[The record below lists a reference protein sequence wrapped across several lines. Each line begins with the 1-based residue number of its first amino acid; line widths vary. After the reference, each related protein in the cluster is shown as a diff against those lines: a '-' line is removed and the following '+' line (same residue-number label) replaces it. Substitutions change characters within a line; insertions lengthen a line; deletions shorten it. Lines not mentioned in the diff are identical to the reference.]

1 MKSLPLLKFFSNGK
15 FKIKTHRKHFKSFSK
30 MIINK
35 LSIINFK
42 NHDGKSFEFSP
53 QINCFVGNNGVGKTN
68 ILDAL
73 HYLSVGKSFLGNS
86 DLNNIKIQ
94 NSRFEIQEDLE
105 IADFFSIEAE
115 IQNGEKED
123 IIKILQPKDS
133 KKVIKKNDKSYDRIA
148 DHIGY
153 LPSVMISPYDS
164 NLISDSGESR
174 RKFLDAMISQTDSGY
189 LFNLIQYQKTVQ
201 QRNALLK
208 YFAKNRTF
216 DKDSLE
222 IYNDPISNFGTE
234 IFEKRKDFVEKLNP
248 IVQKFYEIISGGKEK
263 VEVLYESHLFEHD
276 FPTLLSE
283 NIDKD
288 RALTYTS
295 KGVHKDDLLFR
306 MNGNLIKKIGSQG
319 QQKSFLIAL
328 KLAQINRI
336 KELTEKS
343 PVLLLDDIFDKLDDT
358 RVSQLIELVNKE
370 NFGQIFITDTHRERT
385 ENVVKRISEE
395 SRIFE
400 V

>member
-1 MKSLPLLKFFSNGK
+1 
-15 FKIKTHRKHFKSFSK
+15 

-35 LSIINFK
+35 LSLINFK
-42 NHDGKSFEFSP
+42 SHSEVSFDFSP

-86 DLNNIKIQ
+86 DLNNIK
-94 NSRFEIQEDLE
+94 SEE
-105 IADFFSIEAE
+105 DFFTIESE
-115 IQNGEKED
+115 IQNDEKED
-123 IIKILQPKDS
+123 IIKILHPRES
-133 KKVIKKNDKSYDRIA
+133 KKIIKKNDKAYDRLA

-174 RKFLDAMISQTDSGY
+174 RKFLDAMISQTDSVY
-189 LFNLIQYQKTVQ
+189 LFDLIQYQKTIQ

-208 YFAKNRTF
+208 NFAKNRYF

-222 IYNDPISNFGTE
+222 IYDDPISKFGTR
-234 IFEKRKDFVEKLNP
+234 IFEKRKEFVEKLNP
-248 IVQKFYEIISGGKEK
+248 IVQHYYDIISGGKEK
-263 VEVLYESHLFEHD
+263 VSVVYESHLSEGFNFAQPDNFFKH
-276 FPTLLSE
+276 LLSIS
-283 NIDKD
+283 IDKD
-288 RALTYTS
+288 RVLTYTS
-295 KGVHKDDLLFR
+295 KGIHKDDLIFE
-306 MNGNLIKKIGSQG
+306 MNGNSIKRIGSQG
-319 QQKSFLIAL
+319 QQKSFLVSL

-336 KELTEKS
+336 KELTGKS
-343 PVLLLDDIFDKLDDT
+343 PILLLDDIFDKLDDT

-370 NFGQIFITDTHRERT
+370 NFGQIFITDTHKERT
-385 ENVVKRISEE
+385 ESVVKRIDEE

-400 V
+400 I